1 MRIFRHDDL
10 KTMLDSSK
18 DNLKLDAMKRMIGVS
33 GAKKTW
39 GGGGGGLETN
49 GAVLFFIIP
58 FLSEDQLVRNL

>member
-39 GGGGGGLETN
+39 GGGGFG
-49 GAVLFFIIP
+49 
-58 FLSEDQLVRNL
+58 DQWRCFVFYYSLLV

>member
-33 GAKKTW
+33 GTKKKTW
-39 GGGGGGLETN
+39 GVWRPMALFC
-49 GAVLFFIIP
+49 FFIIP

>member
-33 GAKKTW
+33 GTKKNL
-39 GGGGGGLETN
+39 GCLETN
-49 GAVLFFIIP
+49 GAVLFFYYSLP
-58 FLSEDQLVRNL
+58 V